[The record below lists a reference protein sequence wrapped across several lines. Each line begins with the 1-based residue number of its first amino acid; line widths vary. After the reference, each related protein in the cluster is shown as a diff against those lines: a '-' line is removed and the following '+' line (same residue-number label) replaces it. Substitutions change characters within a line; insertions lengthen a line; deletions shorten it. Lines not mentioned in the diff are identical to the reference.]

1 MLFLKKKKNPE
12 KTTTKKHTKTNH
24 KQNNPKAAYFD
35 FLYTSATN
43 S

>member
-1 MLFLKKKKNPE
+1 MLFLKEKNPE
-12 KTTTKKHTKTNH
+12 KTTTTKKHTKTNH